1 MRALALLVVT
11 TLGCSSQKDAD
22 TSQPADV
29 CTHEHAGRVTISI
42 EAEPV
47 VTSRAVAGF
56 ADTTVSGRAP
66 KCTTTVVGAC
76 TVTECLTADPTTTCE
91 AASVTASAGSIDITG
106 GSMPALSMSSDS
118 KRGYAG
124 ISAAGARWM
133 AGDALHVSAEGSD
146 VPAFAADL
154 VFPSRVEITGP
165 ADYVAKKN
173 PIELDWKNGVPITW
187 KPGVGKVWFHILQG
201 DVELRK
207 RTDIECEADS
217 ASGAFTIPK
226 EALATLEG
234 TTQTTANAELQIAG
248 RSKVDLTSGAYAV
261 TVEALHREE
270 PRKLVVSIVGAGV
283 K

>member
-1 MRALALLVVT
+1 VRSLVLFLL
-11 TLGCSSQKDAD
+11 LGCSSQKDAD

-29 CTHEHAGRVTISI
+29 CTHEHEGRVTISI

-47 VTSRAVAGF
+47 VTSRAVASF
-56 ADTTVSGRAP
+56 ADTTVSSRAP
-66 KCTTTVVGAC
+66 KCTTTTVGAC
-76 TVTECLTADPTTTCE
+76 TVTECLTADPTTASCQ

-118 KRGYAG
+118 KRGYPG
-124 ISAAGARWM
+124 ISAAGARWT
-133 AGDALHVSAEGSD
+133 AGDALHVSAAGSD
-146 VPAFAADL
+146 VPAFEADL
-154 VFPSRVEITGP
+154 IFPSRVEITGP
-165 ADYVAKKN
+165 ADYVAKKD
-173 PIELDWKNGVPITW
+173 PIELDWKNGVPLTW

-217 ASGAFTIPK
+217 ATGAFTIPK
-226 EALATLEG
+226 EALQTLEG
-234 TTQTTANAELQIAG
+234 TTMTTANAELQVAG
-248 RSKVDLTSGAYAV
+248 RSKIDLVSGAYSV
-261 TVEALHREE
+261 TVEALYREE